1 MVFQSDT
8 YSVLVVSASEK
19 MNTAVRSLLPPSDF
33 WPVSSVRSI
42 SGAKRL
48 MLEKPCDIVIIDS
61 PLADGNGVQF
71 SIDLSSGSESGVL
84 LMVAGEIYEEV
95 YYKALPSG
103 VAVLSK
109 PVSAAVLTNSVRLLC
124 ALRERLRSVVKEQVT
139 VEDKMKEL
147 RLINKAK
154 WILIEQEHMTEDEAH
169 RHIGRRAMEQRI
181 SRAEAAQELI
191 RSHKETQTNREPRR

>member
-19 MNTAVRSLLPPSDF
+19 LNTAVRSMLPPSDF
-33 WPVSSVRSI
+33 WPVTTARSI

-61 PLADGNGVQF
+61 PLADGSGVQY
-71 SIDLSSGSESGVL
+71 SIDLCSGSEAGVL
-84 LMVAGEIYEEV
+84 LMVRSEIYEEV
-95 YYKALPSG
+95 YYKALPYG
-103 VAVLSK
+103 VAVLSR
-109 PVSAAVLTNSVRLLC
+109 PVSSDVLQNSIRLLC
-124 ALRERLRSVVKEQVT
+124 AVRERLRSVAKEQVT

-154 WILIEQEHMTEDEAH
+154 WLLIENEHMTEDDAH
-169 RHIGRRAMEQRI
+169 RYIGRRAMEQRI
-181 SRAEAAQELI
+181 SRAEVAETVV
-191 RSHKETQTNREPRR
+191 RSHEQTQTNREPGR

>member
-71 SIDLSSGSESGVL
+71 SIDLCSGSEAGV
-84 LMVAGEIYEEV
+84 
-95 YYKALPSG
+95 
-103 VAVLSK
+103 
-109 PVSAAVLTNSVRLLC
+109 AAVLTNSVRLLC
-124 ALRERLRSVVKEQVT
+124 AVRERLRSVVKEQVT

-154 WILIEQEHMTEDEAH
+154 WILIEREHMTEDEAH

-181 SRAEAAQELI
+181 SRTEVAEAVI
-191 RSHKETQTNREPRR
+191 RSHEEMQTNREPGR

>member
-8 YSVLVVSASEK
+8 YGVLVVSASEK
-19 MNTAVRSLLPPSDF
+19 LNTAVRSMLPPSDF
-33 WPVSSVRSI
+33 WPVSSTRSI

-61 PLADGNGVQF
+61 PLTDGNGVQY
-71 SIDLSSGSESGVL
+71 SIDLCSGSEAGVL
-84 LMVAGEIYEEV
+84 LMVRSEIYEEV
-95 YYKALPSG
+95 YCKALPSG

-109 PVSAAVLTNSVRLLC
+109 PVSAAVLQNSIRFLC
-124 ALRERLRSVVKEQVT
+124 AMRERLRSAGKAQVT

-154 WILIEQEHMTEDEAH
+154 WLLIESGHMTEDDAH
-169 RHIGRRAMEQRI
+169 RYIGRRAMEQRI
-181 SRAEAAQELI
+181 SRVEVAEAVI
-191 RSHKETQTNREPRR
+191 RAHEQTQTNREPGR

>member
-1 MVFQSDT
+1 MVFPSDT

-19 MNTAVRSLLPPSDF
+19 MNTAVRSLLSPSDF

-71 SIDLSSGSESGVL
+71 SIDLCSGSEAGVL

-95 YYKALPSG
+95 YYKALPGG

-109 PVSAAVLTNSVRLLC
+109 PVSAAVLTNSIRLLC
-124 ALRERLRSVVKEQVT
+124 AVRERLRSVAKKQVT

-154 WILIEQEHMTEDEAH
+154 WILIEREHMTEDEAH

-181 SRAEAAQELI
+181 SRAEAAQVLI
-191 RSHKETQTNREPRR
+191 RAHEETQTNREPGR

>member
-71 SIDLSSGSESGVL
+71 SIDLCSGSEAGVL
-84 LMVAGEIYEEV
+84 LMVAGEI
-95 YYKALPSG
+95 
-103 VAVLSK
+103 
-109 PVSAAVLTNSVRLLC
+109 
-124 ALRERLRSVVKEQVT
+124 
-139 VEDKMKEL
+139 
-147 RLINKAK
+147 
-154 WILIEQEHMTEDEAH
+154 
-169 RHIGRRAMEQRI
+169 
-181 SRAEAAQELI
+181 
-191 RSHKETQTNREPRR
+191 

>member
-19 MNTAVRSLLPPSDF
+19 MNTAVRSLRPPSDF

-71 SIDLSSGSESGVL
+71 SIDLCSGSEAGVL

-95 YYKALPSG
+95 YYKALPGG

-124 ALRERLRSVVKEQVT
+124 AVRERLRSVAKEQVT

-154 WILIEQEHMTEDEAH
+154 WLLIENDHMTEDEAH
-169 RHIGRRAMEQRI
+169 RYIGRRAMEQRI
-181 SRAEAAQELI
+181 SRAEVAEAVV
-191 RSHKETQTNREPRR
+191 RSHEQTQTDREPGR

>member
-8 YSVLVVSASEK
+8 YSVLVVSDSEK

-71 SIDLSSGSESGVL
+71 SIDLCSGSEAGVL

-95 YYKALPSG
+95 YYKALPGG

-124 ALRERLRSVVKEQVT
+124 AVRERLRSVVKEQVT

-154 WILIEQEHMTEDEAH
+154 WILIEREHMTEDEAH

-181 SRAEAAQELI
+181 SRTEVAEAVI
-191 RSHKETQTNREPRR
+191 RSHEEMQTKREPGR